1 MFRPTVRD
9 AVWLAVLCVV
19 SLGWYFEYRQD
30 AIDRD
35 RDSQAILF
43 LKQELNARPEPI
55 KWPGNEEVPVEYRP
69 WGLPDDRLFRPEL
82 EKILEKMLMGESE
95 WKE

>member
-9 AVWLAVLCVV
+9 AAWLAVLCIV
-19 SLGWYFEYRQD
+19 SLGWYFQYRQD
-30 AIDRD
+30 ALDRD
-35 RDSQAILF
+35 RDAQAILF
-43 LKQELNARPEPI
+43 LKQQLDARPEPQM
-55 KWPGNEEVPVEYRP
+55 WPAGRQDIPVEYRP

-82 EKILEKMLMGESE
+82 EKVLRPWPESE